1 MSSKFVWQRNAEQT
15 VAAFKEEA
23 AAPTSKPR
31 VFTFV
36 QANSLILQFVH
47 TTGKFFDMVAVPE
60 LLRKVMA
67 FVGEKLILGLPNQ
80 SSYRKEM
87 HGSGREPQCVRMR

>member
-1 MSSKFVWQRNAEQT
+1 MWQRNAEQT

-47 TTGKFFDMVAVPE
+47 TLGKFFDMDAAPE
-60 LLRKVMA
+60 LQRKVMA
-67 FVGEKLILGLPNQ
+67 FVGDKTPFGSPHPILLL
-80 SSYRKEM
+80 E
-87 HGSGREPQCVRMR
+87 